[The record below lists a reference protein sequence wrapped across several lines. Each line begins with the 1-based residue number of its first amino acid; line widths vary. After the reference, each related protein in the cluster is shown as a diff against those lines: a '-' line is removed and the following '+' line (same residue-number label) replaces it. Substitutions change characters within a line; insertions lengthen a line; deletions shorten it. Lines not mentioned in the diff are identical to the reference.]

1 MKEELEK
8 VRKAIRDKGAK
19 WKAEKTSVSE
29 LTAQEK
35 RERLGLILTDEEL
48 EDAKKREKACPRA

>member
-1 MKEELEK
+1 MDEEVEK
-8 VRKAIRDKGAK
+8 IRKAIKDKGAK

-29 LTAQEK
+29 LTIQEK

-48 EDAKKREKACPRA
+48 EKAKKRQKCAKS